1 MSISPPGSMKVTL
14 RTIFHYVA
22 SSCRLAIFMG
32 AGDVIMQTYNASNK
46 DKKEIDWIR
55 TIKFATIGL
64 CFMGPVLTYWKSIVN
79 KFIIVEQTRTTRI
92 IQQMFCDQVYLA
104 PCLNL
109 GIITMSGL
117 VEHES
122 VTAIEKRIGEFFP
135 CIIKKHYMLWP
146 GVQFFGIPSKL
157 NCLQPFYPY
166 LLCSVQSGLIMTA
179 GDIVAQTWIE
189 NKDWDKFQY
198 ERTAQFAFIGMVFTG
213 PLLCHWSSLALS
225 IAWYAYLSNLLLPK
239 YENQPQKKR
248 AKLTKCTKKK

>member
-1 MSISPPGSMKVTL
+1 MSISPPGSLKVTL

-79 KFIIVEQTRTTRI
+79 KFIIVEQTRTARI
-92 IQQMFCDQVYLA
+92 VQQMFCDQVYLA

-117 VEHES
+117 VEYES
-122 VTAIEKRIGEFFP
+122 VTVIEKRIGEFFP

-146 GVQFFGIPSKL
+146 GVQFFGSKCIQPS
-157 NCLQPFYPY
+157 LQV
-166 LLCSVQSGLIMTA
+166 S
-179 GDIVAQTWIE
+179 
-189 NKDWDKFQY
+189 
-198 ERTAQFAFIGMVFTG
+198 FANT
-213 PLLCHWSSLALS
+213 
-225 IAWYAYLSNLLLPK
+225 IAVMWYAYLSGILHKDQIL
-239 YENQPQKKR
+239 QKTSPEYKQQI
-248 AKLTKCTKKK
+248 